1 MCEKTTI
8 INNLNEH
15 FKMPIYYNK
24 NKSELKK
31 NIVSDLELVATV
43 DPSCNSIY
51 SFCFNN
57 TNDVSIAIN
66 NQIAQYYT
74 NDTIFLKDNQ
84 KLIQNYKQTENKY
97 TEYSPNYKNIIDIW
111 NELKVEAGFKEKYY
125 YIDWDGIY

>member
-43 DPSCNSIY
+43 DPSYNSIY

-57 TNDVSIAIN
+57 TNEVSIAIN

-84 KLIQNYKQTENKY
+84 KLIRSYTPLQKEYKY

-111 NELKVEAGFKEKYY
+111 NELRVEA
-125 YIDWDGIY
+125 